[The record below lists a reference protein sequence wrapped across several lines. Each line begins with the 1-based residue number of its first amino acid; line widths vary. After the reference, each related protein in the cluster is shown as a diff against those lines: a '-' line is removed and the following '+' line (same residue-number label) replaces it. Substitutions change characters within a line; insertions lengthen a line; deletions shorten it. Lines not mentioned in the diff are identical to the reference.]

1 MLLQK
6 PFESSSFDDNN
17 VLLKSR
23 QQNKLNVI
31 CMRLAENASLV
42 SMGVNRTESTHKSKK
57 AKAKQSKTEICISK
71 SLKIKSRI
79 RQNR

>member
-1 MLLQK
+1 MVYFFVLLQK

-23 QQNKLNVI
+23 QLNKLNVI

-42 SMGVNRTESTHKSKK
+42 SMGVNRNKQTHKT
-57 AKAKQSKTEICISK
+57 KQNKRNQ
-71 SLKIKSRI
+71 SRNYHI
-79 RQNR
+79 QIFEN